1 MTDSMFDKGLSRRT
15 VLRTGAAVGAGAA
28 ALGAGI
34 GLGGSSAFAADL
46 KPLGNYPAGTEGDSV
61 FIGIGVPTTGPYSA
75 QGEDLLKGYKLA
87 IKHLNEG
94 NELIRAMAP
103 ASKPGILGKKVTYGV
118 ADTASNPNNAVQAHT
133 RFINENKAVMITG
146 SVSSAVAIASE
157 KLAQREKVP
166 YLAGISGSNATTGSD
181 CQRYGFRSCH
191 YAYTTSAALAP
202 VLAQELGTDR
212 KVAYLIPDY
221 TYGKT
226 VLESM
231 KKFTEAKGWKTVS
244 EQFAPLGASDYSSY
258 LLNMMASGA
267 DVLVNICFGA
277 DAVNSIKQAKDFGA
291 LKQMKMVVPYM
302 APFLAQ
308 EVGAEIMEGVYG
320 ATEFW
325 WTLEDQYPMAKK
337 FVEAFEAEYNYKP
350 EWGAHTAYLQTA
362 LFAEAVERA
371 GTFHPEMVVKAYE
384 EEKPVDT
391 TIGTVKWRAADHQ
404 LVRPVFIVQGK
415 GPGDMKNKEDF
426 YKLVGSTPGEDVMPP
441 TDYFGCKLGEY
452 A

>member
-1 MTDSMFDKGLSRRT
+1 MSETPFDKSLSRRS
-15 VLRTGAAVGAGAA
+15 VLKTSAAVGAGAA
-28 ALGAGI
+28 AIGAV
-34 GLGGSSAFAADL
+34 GLGSSSAFADDHL
-46 KPLGNYPAGTEGDSV
+46 KPLGNYPAGSSGDSV

-94 NELIRAMAP
+94 NELIRAISP
-103 ASKPGILGKKVTYGV
+103 ASKPGILGKKVEFGV

-133 RFINENKAVMITG
+133 RFISENKAVMITG

-202 VLAQELGTDR
+202 VLAEELGPDR

-244 EQFAPLGASDYSSY
+244 EQFSPLGASDYSSY

-291 LKQMKMVVPYM
+291 LEKMTMVVPYM

-308 EVGAEIMEGVYG
+308 EVGPEIMAGVYG

-325 WTLEDQYPMAKK
+325 WTLQDTYPMAKT
-337 FVEAFEAEYNYKP
+337 FVEAFEAEYKYKP
-350 EWGAHTAYLQTA
+350 EWGAHTAYLQVA
-362 LFAEAVERA
+362 LFAEATERA
-371 GTFHPEMVVKAYE
+371 GSFHPEMIVKAYE
-384 EEKPVDT
+384 AEKPVDT
-391 TIGTVKWRAADHQ
+391 TIGTVSWRAADHQ

-415 GPGDMKNKEDF
+415 AKKDMASDDDYF
-426 YKLVGSTPGEDVMPP
+426 RLVGTTPGADVMPP
-441 TDYFGCKLGEY
+441 TDYFGCKLGDY
-452 A
+452 T